1 MDNSDR
7 YNIIL
12 DLVLEEV
19 IVLRQQI
26 KTQLEVVDSI
36 HEQVNIWEDS
46 YNRVVGELNT
56 AQAVAEQVD
65 GRNQELSKALLDS
78 GYYSGGSVDERLY
91 TELLHACGY
100 VDDAQTSSESQHNDL
115 VEDRVAV
122 VLRFLDLVKGHSY
135 PEALLEKAV
144 DDPPPTIRRWE
155 DNDGDVWLEE
165 QPGVLYLPGSS
176 ERYSLEELQEEYVLK
191 EIL

>member
-1 MDNSDR
+1 MDKPER

-26 KTQLEVVDSI
+26 KTQLEAMDHI
-36 HEQVNIWEDS
+36 HNQANSWEDQ
-46 YNRVVGELNT
+46 YNRVVDELNT

-78 GYYSGGSVDERLY
+78 GYYSGGSPDERLY
-91 TELLHACGY
+91 TELLHVCGY

-122 VLRFLDLVKGHSY
+122 VLSFLESVKDHCY
-135 PEALLEKAV
+135 PEALLDKV
-144 DDPPPTIRRWE
+144 VNDPAPTNRSWI
-155 DNDGDVWLEE
+155 DNDGDLWIEVS
-165 QPGVLYLPGSS
+165 PGIVSLPGSS
-176 ERYSLEELQEEYVLK
+176 ERWRLEELQEEYDLEEVL
-191 EIL
+191 